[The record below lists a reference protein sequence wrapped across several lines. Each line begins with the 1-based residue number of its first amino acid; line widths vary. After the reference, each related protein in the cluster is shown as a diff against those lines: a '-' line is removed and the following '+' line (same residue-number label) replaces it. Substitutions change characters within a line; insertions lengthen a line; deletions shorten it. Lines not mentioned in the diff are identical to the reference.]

1 MSLFKKKC
9 ECCREKIEKDKEMK
23 KDVKVP
29 GFMGTKKKDF
39 CCSDH
44 ADRYEKEVEEHLK
57 KPKKGGGCCG

>member
-9 ECCREKIEKDKEMK
+9 EYCREKIEKDKEIK

-29 GFMGTKKKDF
+29 GFIGTKKKAF

-44 ADRYEKEVEEHLK
+44 ADGYEGEVEEHLK
-57 KPKKGGGCCG
+57 KPKKGGCCC